1 MSQSSAQPFDICV
14 EGGRATKKT
23 RVTSTSVVS
32 THRLKPGV
40 ILLKWFIAPKDQ
52 VEVVRTCRR
61 LGICLGG
68 FYQPNFGNGPKMRLW
83 MMCLGKNWDPRSRL
97 YGSTRPID
105 GAQAPAIPREFTH
118 IVQAVISA
126 ATEVPQITP
135 DICIVNFYD
144 STGRLGLHQ
153 DKDESKTSIN

>member
-1 MSQSSAQPFDICV
+1 
-14 EGGRATKKT
+14 
-23 RVTSTSVVS
+23 
-32 THRLKPGV
+32 
-40 ILLKWFIAPKDQ
+40 
-52 VEVVRTCRR
+52 
-61 LGICLGG
+61 
-68 FYQPNFGNGPKMRLW
+68 